1 MRTRRTGC
9 LQGALGDLLIAL
21 AVVIPLSA
29 CILANAVAQTLPNES
44 LSKAKKSAVTY
55 AEDIAPIL
63 YNRCASCHHAGEV
76 APFPLMSFEDAKK
89 RADTINAVVQA
100 GYMPPWKPAHGFG
113 EFKASRAL
121 SEREIQSIK
130 QWVENGA
137 PSGDLAKAPE
147 PPKFSSDWR
156 LGPPDLILTMD
167 QTFQVPADGPDIYRC
182 FVIPTGLL
190 KNKYVSAVEFKPG
203 NRKVVHHALFFLDN
217 TGVAK
222 KKDSQDKTPGFQS
235 FGGPGF
241 IPTGGLGGWAPGN
254 SQQPLPEGIA
264 RIIRAGADLVIQEH
278 FHPTGKP
285 EQEKST
291 IGIYFSKTTP
301 KRLLLPVVVRSRGID
316 IPANESHHE
325 VKASFELPIDMQL
338 VNVTPHA
345 HLLAKQIKAVATQ
358 PDGKKI
364 PLIQIK
370 SWDFNWQEQYTF
382 LNPIKLP
389 RGSRIEAE
397 FVYDNTQ
404 GNPRNPNSPP
414 KRVYWGEQTTDEMA
428 ILFFGAIAERQEDVP
443 AYIRTML
450 VKNAPLILKGNPGQ
464 LFKAARQLLRPD
476 ARFGKILPEDDTPS
490 LKPQEG
496 AAQSNEAALTG
507 MAQQTAPEQIA
518 RTAIQA
524 AEQAPNTVR
533 RTSRKDSDKSMD
545 NKTNR
550 AKSKV
555 SPSGSSAGKGK
566 EGQAA
571 APIAMTDAT
580 TSKPLSIPEPDKTAT
595 VLLFLGTD
603 CPISNRYSPDIIRI
617 SKTYATKGVE
627 FVGVYCDPEL
637 EAKDISA
644 HGAKFGYNFNLVH
657 DKSKTL
663 KDRCG
668 IKRTPEVA
676 VLDSRGELVYRG
688 RIDDRYV
695 TFGTMR
701 PSAKTHDLTDVLD
714 ALAAHKPVKPRF
726 TDAVGCSM
734 PN

>member
-1 MRTRRTGC
+1 MKTRRTGC
-9 LQGALGDLLIAL
+9 IPGALEDLLIAL
-21 AVVIPLSA
+21 AVVIPISA
-29 CILANAVAQTLPNES
+29 CIIASAVAQTLPNEG
-44 LSKAKKSAVTY
+44 LPKAKQSSVTY
-55 AEDIAPIL
+55 AEHVAPIL
-63 YNRCASCHHAGEV
+63 YNKCASCHHTGEV

-100 GYMPPWKPAHGFG
+100 GYMPPWKPAPGFG
-113 EFKASRAL
+113 QFKASRAL
-121 SEREIQSIK
+121 TEKEIQSIK
-130 QWVENGA
+130 QWVEDGA
-137 PSGDLAKAPE
+137 PAGDLSKTPE
-147 PPKFSSDWR
+147 PPKFNSDWR

-222 KKDSQDKTPGFQS
+222 KKDADDKAPGFQS

-241 IPTGGLGGWAPGN
+241 MPTGGLGGWAPGN
-254 SQQPLPEGIA
+254 AQQPLPEGIA

-301 KRLLLPVVVRSRGID
+301 KRLMMPVVVRSRGID
-316 IPANESHHE
+316 IPANEARHE
-325 VKASFELPIDMQL
+325 VKASFEIPIDMQL

-345 HLLAKQIKAVATQ
+345 HLLAKQIKAVATL
-358 PDGKKI
+358 PDGKTI

-389 RGSRIEAE
+389 RGTRIDAE

-404 GNPRNPNSPP
+404 GNPRNPNRPP
-414 KRVYWGEQTTDEMA
+414 KRVHWGEQTTDEMA

-464 LFKAARQLLRPD
+464 LFKAARQLLKPD
-476 ARFGKILPEDDTPS
+476 ARFGKILPEDDTPT
-490 LKPQEG
+490 LPEGTKPKPPEARAPRPLRDSVASNDTATTVVSERSTKKTEG
-496 AAQSNEAALTG
+496 K
-507 MAQQTAPEQIA
+507 
-518 RTAIQA
+518 
-524 AEQAPNTVR
+524 
-533 RTSRKDSDKSMD
+533 KDSTKAI
-545 NKTNR
+545 KII
-550 AKSKV
+550 
-555 SPSGSSAGKGK
+555 
-566 EGQAA
+566 EL
-571 APIAMTDAT
+571 TDT

-603 CPISNRYSPDIIRI
+603 CPISNRYSPDINRI
-617 SKTYATKGVE
+617 SKEYALKGIK

-637 EAKDISA
+637 ADKDISA

-657 DKSKTL
+657 DKSRKL

-676 VLDSRGELVYRG
+676 VLDSKGKLVYRG

-701 PSAKTHDLTDVLD
+701 PSANAHDLTDVLD
-714 ALAAHKPVKPRF
+714 ALAEHKPVKPRF